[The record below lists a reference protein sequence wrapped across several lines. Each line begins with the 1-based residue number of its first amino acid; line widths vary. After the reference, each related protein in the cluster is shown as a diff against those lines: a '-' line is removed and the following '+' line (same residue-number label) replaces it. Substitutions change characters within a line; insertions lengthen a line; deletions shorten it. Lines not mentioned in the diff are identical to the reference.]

1 MCRVI
6 ILLVR
11 RVLLMY
17 VRLFDLIVSIGRVL
31 RLRRLGLVRSLGLM
45 NVGLSTSLVSLIL
58 RILRVCGV
66 LMCETLLSRILN
78 FRI

>member
-1 MCRVI
+1 MFRVI

-45 NVGLSTSLVSLIL
+45 NVGLSTSLVGLIL
-58 RILRVCGV
+58 RILRACGV
-66 LMCETLLSRILN
+66 LMCVI
-78 FRI
+78 